1 MAEIDIPQT
10 TQKEGQI
17 SARSCELV
25 KAANQTIEIVS
36 EDQLQKAI
44 DLVKLIKQNYKAAED
59 ERKAIVK
66 PFNGGVKAINQRFKE
81 ITEPL
86 AHAEKKVKEAIT
98 KFQSELEAQRRKE
111 AEERQRKIEEEA
123 LKKASEAEAEGNVI
137 AAEMAI
143 DKASRTK
150 VKPQDFRGSQ
160 GSLTGAK
167 SSITRRWTFEVED
180 VRSVCVA
187 RPDLLQINS
196 AKVREEIRDG
206 AREIPGLRIYQEE
219 SVSVR

>member
-150 VKPQDFRGSQ
+150 VKPHTKNERQIYKVKQILSAQHLQGVPGTSDDRSSFR
-160 GSLTGAK
+160 LF
-167 SSITRRWTFEVED
+167 R
-180 VRSVCVA
+180 
-187 RPDLLQINS
+187 
-196 AKVREEIRDG
+196 IR
-206 AREIPGLRIYQEE
+206 
-219 SVSVR
+219 